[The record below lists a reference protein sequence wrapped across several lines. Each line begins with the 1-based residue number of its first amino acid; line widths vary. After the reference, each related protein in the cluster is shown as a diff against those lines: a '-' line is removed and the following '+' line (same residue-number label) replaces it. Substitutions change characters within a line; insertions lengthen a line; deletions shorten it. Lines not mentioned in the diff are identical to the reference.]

1 MPQIQIAEKLL
12 PLIVTPKRVKI
23 AVGGR
28 GGSKSIAFADAFLK
42 FCEDGERLCCARE
55 FQNSIE
61 ESVHPLMVSRIRQLE
76 ADCSPGASSIQSP
89 NGGEIF
95 YKGLARNPLGMKSM
109 FGVKRIWV
117 EEAQG
122 LSDITIDMLEPTIRE
137 GDSELWFSLNRG
149 SSKDPF
155 AKRMLAPYEKHLE
168 RSGFYEDDD
177 VIIVEINW
185 WDNPWFPEVLNR
197 SRLKDKKNLPRAKY
211 DHIWNGKY
219 ADTVENAIIEPEW
232 FDACIDAHIKL
243 GFKPLGQERVAYD
256 PADSGDAKAV
266 AYTHGA
272 VVLDVRCNEAG
283 SIDTATD
290 WACDFAI
297 AKRPDTFTW
306 DADGMG
312 MGLKRQISDAFEGKK
327 IIVEAFSGASGAD
340 FPDKLYDRIDGEVK
354 DSKTNQETFANKR
367 AQYYWMLRDRMFR
380 TYLAVKSESKV
391 TDPDDLI
398 SFSSQIQ
405 ELSALRA
412 ELCRI
417 PRKFVGSGRIQLMSK
432 PDMKSKLQIES
443 PNMADAVMMCM
454 RPVEVKRDR
463 RDLKKVNR
471 GIV

>member
-12 PLIVTPKRVKI
+12 PLLVTPKRIKI

-28 GGSKSIAFADAFLK
+28 GGSKSIAFADAFVK

-55 FQNSIE
+55 FQNSID
-61 ESVHPLMVSRIRQLE
+61 ESVHPLIKSRILALE
-76 ADCSPGASSIQSP
+76 SSCIPTATTIESPA
-89 NGGEIF
+89 GGEIF
-95 YKGLARNPLGMKSM
+95 YKGLARNPLSMKSM
-109 FGVKRIWV
+109 FGVKRIWA
-117 EEAQG
+117 EEAQS
-122 LSDITIDMLEPTIRE
+122 LSDATLDLLEPTIRE

-155 AKRMLAPYEKHLE
+155 AKRMLSPYEKHLE
-168 RSGFYEDDD
+168 RFGFYEDED
-177 VIIVEINW
+177 VLIVEINW

-197 SRLKDKKNLPRAKY
+197 TRLRDKENLPRAKY

-232 FDACIDAHIKL
+232 FDACVDAHIKL

-266 AYTHGA
+266 AYTHGS
-272 VVLDVRCNEAG
+272 VVLDVQCNETG

-290 WACDFAI
+290 WATSFAI
-297 AKRPDTFTW
+297 DKKPDTFTW

-312 MGLKRQISDAFEGKK
+312 MGLKRQIADAFEGKK
-327 IIVEAFSGASGAD
+327 VIVEAFSGAGGAD
-340 FPDKLYDRIDGEVK
+340 FPDQLYDRIDGEVK
-354 DSKTNQETFANKR
+354 DPKTNAETFVNKR

-380 TYLAVKSESKV
+380 TYQAVKNGSRV
-391 TDPDDLI
+391 VNPDDLI
-398 SFSSQIQ
+398 SFSSGIT

-417 PRKFVGSGRIQLMSK
+417 PRKYVGSGRIQLLSK
-432 PDMKSKLQIES
+432 PEMKKLGIDS

-454 RPVEVKRDR
+454 RHVEVKRER
-463 RDLKKVNR
+463 RELKKR
-471 GIV
+471 SIGIV